1 MNQQAKMP
9 LGTASPE
16 SALPVNASRRHAYVV
31 IAIVMIVLFAGMIV
45 WQHYSNAPKA
55 AEKTTETPA
64 ATDVVQ
70 VDEGQMKNLAVE
82 PVTVREITAN
92 RVVTG
97 KVGFNEDRLTPIFPG
112 YTGRVLEVL
121 ANKGDVVSRGKPL
134 LVVESPEFVAAQNDL
149 AQARAD
155 VDKAAVNLKTAQAGA
170 ERARNL
176 FAQEAISKK
185 DLQDAESGLA
195 LAQGEQQRSQA
206 ELTVSEAKMELFGKD
221 PGEINQMK
229 AGDSRVTISAPIAGT
244 IVDRQVGPGQI
255 IRPDA
260 GNPLFQI
267 SDLSTLWVQADVF
280 ESDVA
285 SIRLGTP
292 VEISVESYPN
302 RMFAAQISYIDPR
315 VDPATRTVHVRCQVN
330 NSAGLLKPDMF
341 AQVKINATRQSVAV
355 VPSSAVVAVGDKT
368 VVLVEDT
375 PGRFRRRLVRVGD
388 EVNGSVVVQD
398 GLKAG
403 ERIVTQGALLLN

>member
-9 LGTASPE
+9 LGNVSTQPA
-16 SALPVNASRRHAYVV
+16 APVKVSRRHVYVV
-31 IAIVMIVLFAGMIV
+31 IAVVMIAIFAGMV
-45 WQHYSNAPKA
+45 LWQHYAVPPKEA
-55 AEKTTETPA
+55 AKGTEVPA

-70 VDEGQMKNLAVE
+70 VDESQMKNLVVE
-82 PVTVREITAN
+82 PVTVREMNVN

-97 KVGFNEDRLTPIFPG
+97 KVGFNEDRLTPIYPG
-112 YTGRVLEVL
+112 YTGRVVEVL

-134 LVVESPEFVAAQNDL
+134 LIVESPEFVAAQNDL

-155 VDKAAVNLKTAQAGA
+155 VDKAAVNLKTAQASV

-185 DLQDAESGLA
+185 DLQDAESGLV

-206 ELTVSEAKMELFGKD
+206 ELRVSEAKMGLFGKE
-221 PGEINQMK
+221 PGEINELK

-260 GNPLFQI
+260 ANPLLQI
-267 SDLSTLWVQADVF
+267 SDLSVLWVQADIF
-280 ESDVA
+280 ESDLA
-285 SIRLGTP
+285 SIRLGSP

-302 RMFAAQISYIDPR
+302 RKFSARISYIDPR
-315 VDPATRTVHVRCQVN
+315 VDPTTRTVHVRCQVN
-330 NSAGLLKPDMF
+330 NPGGVLKPDMF
-341 AQVKINATRQSVAV
+341 AEVKINSTRRPVPV
-355 VPSSAVVAVGDKT
+355 VPSSAVLAVGDKT
-368 VVLVEDT
+368 MVLVEET
-375 PGRFRRRLVRVGD
+375 PGHFRRTPVRVGD
-388 EVNGSVVVQD
+388 EVNGTVIVQD

-403 ERIVTQGALLLN
+403 ERVVTQGALLLN

>member
-1 MNQQAKMP
+1 MNQQVKIP
-9 LGTASPE
+9 LGNTSIESP
-16 SALPVNASRRHAYVV
+16 APVKVSRRHVYVV
-31 IAIVMIVLFAGMIV
+31 IAVVMIAIFAGMIL
-45 WQHYSNAPKA
+45 WQHYAVPPKEGMKA
-55 AEKTTETPA
+55 SEPPA
-64 ATDVVQ
+64 AADVVQ
-70 VDEGQMKNLAVE
+70 VDESQMKNLAVE
-82 PVTVREITAN
+82 PVTVREMTVN

-112 YTGRVLEVL
+112 YTGRVVEVL

-134 LVVESPEFVAAQNDL
+134 LIVESPEFVAAQNDL

-155 VDKAAVNLKTAQAGA
+155 VDKAAVNLKTAQASA

-206 ELTVSEAKMELFGKD
+206 ELRVSEAKMELFGKE
-221 PGEINQMK
+221 PGEISELK

-260 GNPLFQI
+260 ANPLFQI
-267 SDLSTLWVQADVF
+267 SDLSVLWVQADIF
-280 ESDVA
+280 ESDLA
-285 SIRLGTP
+285 SIRLGSP

-302 RMFAAQISYIDPR
+302 RKFSAQISYIDPR

-330 NSAGLLKPDMF
+330 NPGGVLKPDMF
-341 AQVKINATRQSVAV
+341 AQVKVSSMRQPVPV

-368 VVLVEDT
+368 MVLVEET
-375 PGRFRRRLVRVGD
+375 PGHFRRRPVRVGD
-388 EVNGSVVVQD
+388 EVDGSVIVQD

-403 ERIVTQGALLLN
+403 ERVVTQGALLLN